1 MESEAEAGTAA
12 KWIRVSSIADGPA
25 EGCGRAFDLEG
36 LEIAIFN
43 WDREYFA
50 LENCCPHLGFPLTE
64 GLLQEG
70 SVICGWHGWRVRLND
85 GGCHGKTLTA
95 RAYPC
100 QVRDGEIW
108 VQVPK
113 RL

>member
-1 MESEAEAGTAA
+1 MESGGDTATQT
-12 KWIRVSSIADGPA
+12 KWIRASSIEDGP
-25 EGCGRAFDLEG
+25 EDGGHRAFSVDG

-43 WDREYFA
+43 WDRRYFA
-50 LENCCPHLGFPLTE
+50 LENYCPHLGFPLTE
-64 GLLQEG
+64 GLVQEG
-70 SVICGWHGWRVRLND
+70 SVICGWHGWRVRLDD

-95 RAYPC
+95 RSYPC

-108 VQVPK
+108 VQVPE